1 MLKLESSGE
10 VPPNA
15 YVSWCPS
22 REIVSRLAEKWT
34 MLALTSLMDGPMRF
48 GALRRQIEG
57 VSQKMLTKT
66 LRNLE
71 QDGLITRTVYDEMP
85 LRVEY
90 NLTPLGQELA
100 PLILSIKDWAEHN
113 MAKILTHRDSHDLG
127 QERTLAQE

>member
-1 MLKLESSGE
+1 
-10 VPPNA
+10 
-15 YVSWCPS
+15 
-22 REIVSRLAEKWT
+22 

-100 PLILSIKDWAEHN
+100 PLIASIKGWAEHN
-113 MAKILTHRDSHDLG
+113 MAKIMSHRAHHDLG
-127 QERTLAQE
+127 RDSTFPQE